1 MLYKKYLLLT
11 GLCFCSWGKMQAQG
25 VIKGFE
31 SGEIITIAEAYRQVP
46 DLSFNVDFTYAD
58 SAYADSIIE
67 EIPGSYKI
75 HNGHYWTM
83 IDSTEILQGGS
94 YNIAVLHYDSIITVS
109 NIPRYTNVLR
119 LPFLDSLF
127 LAANVD
133 SMNVTDLTDSS
144 RELRMDFDSLSPY
157 RSFLMYYN
165 RNSYLLDSILYF
177 TRSPNLYSDPLNPG
191 CDPFIGCPDTTTTA
205 AIIKIVFSNYSY
217 QVVDDS
223 YFQESKFIYTVSDK
237 VYLKPDY
244 ANFQL
249 MVNTSN

>member
-1 MLYKKYLLLT
+1 MLYKKYFLVT
-11 GLCFCSWGKMQAQG
+11 GLCFCFWGKMKAQG

-31 SGEIITIAEAYRQVP
+31 SGEIINISEAYRRVP

-58 SAYADSIIE
+58 SAYADSIVE

-75 HNGHYWTM
+75 HDGHSWTM
-83 IDSTEILQGGS
+83 IDSTEIVQGGS
-94 YNIAVLHYDSIITVS
+94 YNVAVFHYDSVIAVS

-133 SMNVTDLTDSS
+133 SMNVTDLNDSS
-144 RELRMDFDSLSPY
+144 RELRMNFDSLSTY
-157 RSFLMYYN
+157 RSFLIYYS

-177 TRSPNLYSDPLNPG
+177 TRSPNLYVDPMDPG
-191 CDPFIGCPDTTTTA
+191 CSPDGCPDTTTRA

-217 QVVDDS
+217 QIVDDS
-223 YFQESKFIYTVSDK
+223 YFQESKFIYTVGDK
-237 VYLKPDY
+237 IYLKPDY
-244 ANFQL
+244 VNFQL